1 MSYQVLARK
10 WRPRTFAEMA
20 GQEHVLQALINALD
34 NDRLHH
40 AYLFTGTRGVGKTTI
55 ARILA
60 KCLNC
65 EEGVSSIP
73 CGKCSACTEI
83 AAGRFIDLI
92 EVDAASRTKVEDT
105 RELLDNVQY
114 MPSHGRFKV
123 YLIDEVH
130 MLSTHSF
137 NALLKTLEEPPA
149 HVKFLLAT
157 TDPQKLPV
165 TILSRCLQ
173 FNLKNLSPERI
184 VEHLSFVLG
193 EEKVPCEE
201 AALWALARAADGSMR
216 DALSLTDQ
224 AIAHGGGKLSE
235 TELSTMLGS
244 IDRSWIIAICQALA
258 ERDSAQVLAQ
268 VGLLAEHAPDFG
280 AALSEM
286 LSVWHR
292 VAIAQV
298 VPEAADN
305 SLGDQQM
312 ITSLATG
319 LSREEVQLYYQI
331 CLLGKRD
338 LALAADPRSGFEMV
352 MLRLLA
358 FQPAP
363 QVGMK
368 PLPIAAEPS
377 PAQSVVPPVP
387 KSEAPALNPAPA
399 QSTAPINVDTAP
411 AGEVAESVKKP
422 EALDVAAQAL
432 PATPAF
438 EPVPAEAVPPFEA
451 RTGEA
456 MTGVASE
463 QKAQPVLKP
472 ETAPEAD
479 LAPQNEVPQLVEVP
493 QRVEVPQ
500 LIEKPKADSPTFQ
513 PRATRQS
520 GEVEP
525 SENPAPA
532 IPAPVNEPA
541 MTAASRAPVAAPTT
555 PPARQAA
562 EPAAVLRPNTTNSQP
577 AIAQV
582 SDFPLS
588 SFNNERWLALCH
600 ALPISGLLATVA
612 ANSVLEENDGQRLLF
627 RLEKGHDAVYDPAY
641 QQRLADALGEY
652 FRQPLVVEIVIGQV
666 TAETPYLYRLR
677 KRAERQA
684 LAVQTLRDDP
694 VAKALV
700 QRFDATL
707 CEISVVA
714 IDESAN

>member
-65 EEGVSSIP
+65 EEGVSSVP

-83 AAGRFIDLI
+83 ADGRFIDLI

-184 VEHLSFVLG
+184 VEHLKFVLG

-201 AALWALARAADGSMR
+201 AALWALGRAADGSMR

-235 TELSTMLGS
+235 TELSTMLGN

-258 ERDSAQVLAQ
+258 ERDSSQVLAQ
-268 VGLLAEHAPDFG
+268 VALLAEHAPDFA

-312 ITSLATG
+312 ITALATSLG
-319 LSREEVQLYYQI
+319 REEVQLYYQI

-363 QVGMK
+363 EVAMK
-368 PLPIAAEPS
+368 
-377 PAQSVVPPVP
+377 
-387 KSEAPALNPAPA
+387 PAPA
-399 QSTAPINVDTAP
+399 PSAQEQASPSQPVISSAAPVADSRADTAP
-411 AGEVAESVKKP
+411 AQGVAEPVKKP
-422 EALDVAAQAL
+422 EALDAAAQAL
-432 PATPAF
+432 PSAPAF
-438 EPVPAEAVPPFEA
+438 EPVTDAHVAAELVSQPEQQVGLQAATEQPTVEPVP
-451 RTGEA
+451 
-456 MTGVASE
+456 
-463 QKAQPVLKP
+463 
-472 ETAPEAD
+472 D
-479 LAPQNEVPQLVEVP
+479 LAPQNETPAIEVP
-493 QRVEVPQ
+493 
-500 LIEKPKADSPTFQ
+500 AFQ
-513 PRATRQS
+513 APREQ
-520 GEVEP
+520 EP
-525 SENPAPA
+525 SENSAPP
-532 IPAPVNEPA
+532 I
-541 MTAASRAPVAAPTT
+541 TASIIEAVLEPVAAPTAAPIVT
-555 PPARQAA
+555 P
-562 EPAAVLRPNTTNSQP
+562 
-577 AIAQV
+577 IAQQQTESNPV
-582 SDFPLS
+582 PLTTVDNRQVALAQVGDYPLS
-588 SFNNERWLALCH
+588 SLDNERWLVLCN

-612 ANSVLEENDGQRLLF
+612 ANSVLEESSVLAENKGQRLLF

-641 QQRLADALGEY
+641 QQRLADALIEH
-652 FRQPLVVEIVIGQV
+652 FKQPLQVEIVIGQV
-666 TAETPYLYRLR
+666 SIETPYLYRLR
-677 KRAERQA
+677 KRSERQA
-684 LAVQTLRDDP
+684 LAVQALRDDP
-694 VAKALV
+694 VAKALEE
-700 QRFDATL
+700 RFGATL
-707 CEISVVA
+707 NEASVVP
-714 IDESAN
+714 ID

>member
-65 EEGVSSIP
+65 EEGVSSVP
-73 CGKCSACTEI
+73 CGKCSACSEI
-83 AAGRFIDLI
+83 ADGRFIDLI

-184 VEHLSFVLG
+184 VEHLKFVLG

-258 ERDSAQVLAQ
+258 ERDSSQVLAQ
-268 VGLLAEHAPDFG
+268 VALLAEHAPDFA

-312 ITSLATG
+312 ITTLATSLG
-319 LSREEVQLYYQI
+319 REEVQLYYQI

-363 QVGMK
+363 EMAMK
-368 PLPIAAEPS
+368 
-377 PAQSVVPPVP
+377 
-387 KSEAPALNPAPA
+387 PAPA
-399 QSTAPINVDTAP
+399 PTTQTQATSASQPSPQADVPVQNGESNPELSSTLSPTPNPAQPVVSRADTAP
-411 AGEVAESVKKP
+411 AQEVAEPVKKP
-422 EALDVAAQAL
+422 EALDAAAQAL
-432 PATPAF
+432 PSAPAF
-438 EPVPAEAVPPFEA
+438 EPVVDADVHVAAEPIGSPKHQAVLQTANEQA
-451 RTGEA
+451 AAEQ
-456 MTGVASE
+456 VANLE
-463 QKAQPVLKP
+463 
-472 ETAPEAD
+472 
-479 LAPQNEVPQLVEVP
+479 PQNVAAPAQGQV
-493 QRVEVPQ
+493 
-500 LIEKPKADSPTFQ
+500 FQ
-513 PRATRQS
+513 TLGEQTPREQ
-520 GEVEP
+520 EP
-525 SENPAPA
+525 SENPAP
-532 IPAPVNEPA
+532 PV
-541 MTAASRAPVAAPTT
+541 AASVIEPTVESVLKPVAAPIATPITT
-555 PPARQAA
+555 PIVTPIAPQQIEPSPVVLTTVDSRQAA
-562 EPAAVLRPNTTNSQP
+562 L
-577 AIAQV
+577 AQV
-582 SDFPLS
+582 GDYPLS
-588 SFNNERWLALCH
+588 SLDNERWLVLCN

-612 ANSVLEENDGQRLLF
+612 ANSVLEQNDGQRLLF

-641 QQRLADALGEY
+641 QQRLADALGEH
-652 FRQPLVVEIVIGQV
+652 FKQSLQVEIVIGQV
-666 TAETPYLYRLR
+666 SIETPYLYRLR

-694 VAKALV
+694 VAKALE
-700 QRFDATL
+700 QRFGATL
-707 CEISVVA
+707 NEASVVP
-714 IDESAN
+714 ID